1 MEKLLHTLAEHI
13 ALGINLLGMLAIA
26 IGSIQ
31 GAIGL
36 TRLLLFKGDEEKL
49 GPVWLSLG
57 RWLVAGLSFQLAAD
71 IVETTIAPTWNDI
84 GKLAAIA
91 ALRTML
97 NYFLDRDM
105 EGVRERTERRAEAA
119 ETGRASL
126 AEA

>member
-1 MEKLLHTLAEHI
+1 MEEVLHTLAEYI
-13 ALGINLLGMLAIA
+13 ALGVNLLGMLAIA

-36 TRLLLFKGDEEKL
+36 TRLLLFNGDEAKL

-71 IVETTIAPTWNDI
+71 IVETTIAPTWDDI

-105 EGVRERTERRAEAA
+105 EGVRERSERRAEAA
-119 ETGRASL
+119 EARRASL